1 MNKKVYLITLF
12 IVSALALFCSN
23 RTEVKSLQ
31 ITEFLA
37 LNKSNLVDSLGK
49 SHDWIEIYNNGKKEL
64 DLSEFYV
71 SDNANKPQKHKLSGT
86 IAPNS
91 YKLLLASGMEDMA
104 NHLPFKLD
112 KSGGELILSSRKGNI
127 LQKITYNQQ
136 IEDVSTAFIDGQWN
150 YNITPTPSKE
160 NSQAG
165 LKTNLSEG
173 VAIYFIEQ
181 DGQIR
186 AGINSESEDDIYYT
200 INGDSP
206 FSESALLYKEP
217 FVLDTFLMVRAA
229 LKGELILLHEEKM
242 SSYVDRSLHT
252 VPVLSLSTDPANLW
266 DEKIGLFAGTNY
278 GFRSKEWIRLG
289 QIDYVSDSVSA
300 HEYIDFKVFGN
311 ASRSKTKKSLT
322 IRGRENIPNHFFT
335 SLTSKKIDGFIA
347 RACHA
352 STIKYKNEIVHDVNE
367 SMRSEMLMQQ
377 YIPAALYI
385 NGNYWGIYNIME
397 RKNDKFVENHTGGVP
412 DDMLNANNAQA
423 KLEKGDI
430 SSYNTL
436 LEKLNST
443 EDEEKLM
450 QLLEENFNISSLLD
464 FWCQEII
471 VRRIDTYNNRLW
483 KDVEKENVWN
493 FISFDYDICFTK
505 PYDDKLIERYLR
517 SKEAKGIAHISPFM
531 KCSKFREMFAY
542 RLLEYLNF
550 GYSEQN
556 ITEVL
561 KKYEDLTATEFQLDT
576 ARWVNPKKSRFM
588 PKVSNTV
595 SNFSR
600 YVIKRKK
607 HLLENY
613 FPTIGYEGQV
623 IFSIPDSLNGS
634 VFINGYEAVGEI
646 VFFTG
651 MSVDIEVKNKD
662 DWNFIGWKDD
672 LGNEIEVNDH
682 FSSDQPIVIHPVVSA
697 K

>member
-1 MNKKVYLITLF
+1 M
-12 IVSALALFCSN
+12 SALALFCSN

-335 SLTSKKIDGFIA
+335 SLTSRKIDGFIA

-464 FWCQEII
+464 FWCQICSVNLLSRCMSSKWGVECGERTFVRAGQAVALPRRVFGVRERRLGVFDFFIDRQQQLKTEI
-471 VRRIDTYNNRLW
+471 RAFYSHHDH
-483 KDVEKENVWN
+483 
-493 FISFDYDICFTK
+493 C
-505 PYDDKLIERYLR
+505 
-517 SKEAKGIAHISPFM
+517 
-531 KCSKFREMFAY
+531 CSA
-542 RLLEYLNF
+542 LEF
-550 GYSEQN
+550 HR
-556 ITEVL
+556 
-561 KKYEDLTATEFQLDT
+561 TATRRT
-576 ARWVNPKKSRFM
+576 R
-588 PKVSNTV
+588 
-595 SNFSR
+595 
-600 YVIKRKK
+600 
-607 HLLENY
+607 
-613 FPTIGYEGQV
+613 
-623 IFSIPDSLNGS
+623 
-634 VFINGYEAVGEI
+634 
-646 VFFTG
+646 
-651 MSVDIEVKNKD
+651 
-662 DWNFIGWKDD
+662 
-672 LGNEIEVNDH
+672 
-682 FSSDQPIVIHPVVSA
+682 
-697 K
+697 